1 MIPQAAGWEPQ
12 VGSEA
17 KSMIDR
23 SGLSS
28 EQGAQVLKE
37 ARRVL
42 SRCVSPHDWDRNAAT
57 AELVVGEVQ
66 SGKTMSFTAL
76 TALAHDNRIPLVIVL
91 AGTKTNLMEQ
101 TLDRLRRDLRMD
113 GDGGVPTWR
122 PLNLR
127 KERNPNDVAPLISS
141 MRHPDGTKHTTT
153 VAVVLK
159 NSTNLRHAKIL
170 VSSLTEQCG
179 PFPVLIIDDEGDQAG
194 LNLLSRKHEESPTYR
209 SIRELR
215 DCLPL
220 HTYVI
225 YTATPQ
231 APLLVSLTDTVSPR
245 TVTVLQHG
253 PGYVGGEE
261 LFINRENRF
270 AHAIYDND
278 DALDPSQIVPP
289 KSLQTALAT
298 FLIAL
303 VVTQERLTPRPLSM
317 LIHPSSETDLHHV
330 YEDWVNSMIYD
341 RIRPALYSDDKALI
355 AQLRDTMFRPAYEEL
370 SATGGTAVGDR
381 ILSLD
386 EILTLLRRYLAS
398 IRIRSINSKNGTE
411 IESRDWGGSTG
422 WIVIGGAKLDRGFTV
437 ENLAVTYM
445 PRSPGIKNADTIQQR
460 GRFFG
465 YRRNYLNVLRA
476 WINPDTIEV
485 YRNYVEHEKTMR
497 HTLARFDES
506 GQSLKTWRRS
516 FLLDESMHP
525 TRSQV
530 IALDLESMR
539 IGAGWLLRQAHLYT
553 SQVGPDQSHVQLL
566 LSLMEEASVDQRDRR
581 KDAVQRN
588 KCIEVD
594 WGTVAPILADWRALP
609 KERGRIEALLMS
621 IDSTQP
627 YPKVD
632 LVFMDGLKTRTRDL
646 PESKKGLTS
655 AAFRSHLDIEALSVT
670 RLQQG
675 PSRSGKDAG
684 YPGDET
690 FRSREN
696 ITVQIHRVQPM
707 IYDKPWQGPIFAL
720 ALHSPKDRG
729 RYIQQTTA
737 IARSGDS

>member
-1 MIPQAAGWEPQ
+1 MNPQAAKWDPQ

-17 KSMIDR
+17 TSMIDR
-23 SGLSS
+23 SGLPT
-28 EQGAQVLKE
+28 EQGMQVLEE

-42 SRCVSPHDWDRNAAT
+42 SRCVSPHDWDRKDT
-57 AELVVGEVQ
+57 SAELVVGEVQ

-76 TALAHDNRIPLVIVL
+76 TALAHDNRIPLVVVL

-113 GDGGVPTWR
+113 GDGGIPTWR

-127 KERNPNDVAPLISS
+127 KERSPNDVAPLISS
-141 MRHPDGTKHTTT
+141 MRHSDGTKHTTT

-159 NSTNLRHAKIL
+159 NSTNLRHAKNF
-170 VSSLTEQCG
+170 VSSLTQQCG
-179 PFPVLIIDDEGDQAG
+179 AFPALIIDDEGDQAG

-215 DCLPL
+215 DSLPL

-231 APLLVSLTDTVSPR
+231 APLLISLTDTVSPR

-278 DALDPSQIVPP
+278 DALDPSQTAPP

-303 VVTQERLTPRPLSM
+303 AVTQKRDTPKPLSM

-330 YEDWVNSMIYD
+330 YEGWVNSLIYD
-341 RIRPALYSDDKALI
+341 RIKPALLSDDKALI
-355 AQLRDTMFRPAYEEL
+355 AQLRDTLFRVAYEEL
-370 SATGGTAVGDR
+370 SATGGTTVGDR
-381 ILSLD
+381 VLSLD
-386 EILTLLRRYLAS
+386 EILTLLLQYLAS
-398 IRIRSINSKNGTE
+398 IRVISINSKNGAE
-411 IESRDWGGSTG
+411 IESRDWYGRPG

-465 YRRNYLNVLRA
+465 YRRSYLDVLRA

-497 HTLARFDES
+497 HTLSKFDEC
-506 GQSLKTWRRS
+506 GKSLKTWRRS

-539 IGAGWLLRQAHLYT
+539 IRSGWLLRQAHLYT
-553 SQVGPDQSHVQLL
+553 PHVGPDQSHVQRLR
-566 LSLMEEASVDQRDRR
+566 SLMEEASVDQRDRR
-581 KDAVQRN
+581 KDAARRN
-588 KCIEVD
+588 RYIEVD
-594 WGTVAPILADWRALP
+594 WSTVAPILADWNALP

-627 YPKVD
+627 HPKVD
-632 LVFMDGLKTRTRDL
+632 LVFMDGLMTRTRDL
-646 PESKKGLTS
+646 PDSRRGS
-655 AAFRSHLDIEALSVT
+655 ASVAFGSQLAIEALSVT

-675 PSRSGKDAG
+675 PGHSGADAG
-684 YPGDET
+684 YPGDEA
-690 FRSREN
+690 FRSRDN
-696 ITVQIHRVQPM
+696 ITIQIHRVQPM
-707 IYDKPWQGPIFAL
+707 IHGKPSREPVFAL
-720 ALHSPKDRG
+720 ALHSPEDRG
-729 RYIQQTTA
+729 RYIQQT
-737 IARSGDS
+737 